1 MGHSADGALEKGVA
15 GLSRIAISHPG
26 ISWYDPSDIFWPNA
40 HLQQPGADIHR
51 CFAAAQ
57 DNVALVP
64 ACGNRQQVGRYE
76 FDAFGDSKGG
86 GVRRGHLGVHERS
99 VHESL
104 AKRDLPDCARDERN
118 EPSVSE
124 MVTHR
129 KILDATRRQKT
140 FLHQPVEI
148 ADDLRARGQFIV
160 TPIEA
165 GYVDAVTAE
174 LTRSHAIE
182 RRWLMQPDKRIG
194 VVPLAPRHVMQDDK
208 NHGYIGDGYQ
218 LIFEAHAI
226 GSAADDQI
234 LGRQH
239 CYSPGTYPPV
249 IAAIWLLVSAIRSP
263 ARPRASPSLVLPT
276 AAEIMS

>member
-1 MGHSADGALEKGVA
+1 MVRSIEYFPAERPSAAA
-15 GLSRIAISHPG
+15 SS
-26 ISWYDPSDIFWPNA
+26 
-40 HLQQPGADIHR
+40 DIHR

-64 ACGNRQQVGRYE
+64 GRGNRQQVGRYE

-86 GVRRGHLGVHERS
+86 GVRRGHLGVQERS

-104 AKRDLPDCARDERN
+104 AKRHLLDCARDEGN
-118 EPSVSE
+118 ESAVSQ

-148 ADDLRARGQFIV
+148 ADDLRARGQFII

-165 GYVDAVTAE
+165 GYVDAVAAE

-182 RRWLMQPDKRIG
+182 RGWLMQPDKGIS
-194 VVPLAPRHVMQDDK
+194 VVPVAARHVMPVDDT
-208 NHGYIGDGYQ
+208 NGGIGVG
-218 LIFEAHAI
+218 
-226 GSAADDQI
+226 
-234 LGRQH
+234 
-239 CYSPGTYPPV
+239 
-249 IAAIWLLVSAIRSP
+249 
-263 ARPRASPSLVLPT
+263 
-276 AAEIMS
+276 